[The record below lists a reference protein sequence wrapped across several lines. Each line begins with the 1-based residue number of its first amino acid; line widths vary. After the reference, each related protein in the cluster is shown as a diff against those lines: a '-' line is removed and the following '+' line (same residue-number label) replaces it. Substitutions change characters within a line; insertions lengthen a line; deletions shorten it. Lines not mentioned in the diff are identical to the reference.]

1 MAGAN
6 WFETRRSAFKL
17 RTKEITTSSSLVT
30 YTTRAGGAGDN
41 FIVDRVIN
49 VTTTSGNNM
58 AITVSNGVYEGQRL
72 LINFIAEG
80 GTDTVDSTATIGGA
94 FTQLTDIGGYN
105 ILEWVNATTGWV
117 ETKAS
122 AT

>member
-6 WFETRRSAFKL
+6 YFETRRSAFKL

-30 YTTRAGGAGDN
+30 YTTRAGGASDN